1 MNSYLIQLFKF
12 PKIYQSASVPSAI
25 DTLSFSLSLVRCF
38 RSLSLSLSDTFIYY
52 ISPRKLS
59 PVILTLTFLL
69 VVPPIT
75 PPLSDR
81 RRATPQPPRC
91 TAHCRCRL
99 KICFRHLLFLLEQN
113 FHWIYKVVRESR
125 EKRIMWLISTN
136 FGLNQLVCRV

>member
-25 DTLSFSLSLVRCF
+25 DTLSFSLS
-38 RSLSLSLSDTFIYY
+38 RSLFPLSLSLSDTFIYY

-75 PPLSDR
+75 PPPFRPPAGNAATAPMHSPLSM
-81 RRATPQPPRC
+81 PSQNLLSPPPLPARTKFSLNLQSC
-91 TAHCRCRL
+91 QR
-99 KICFRHLLFLLEQN
+99 
-113 FHWIYKVVRESR
+113 V
-125 EKRIMWLISTN
+125 KRKENHVTYFN
-136 FGLNQLVCRV
+136 